1 MASRQGFAVALSLM
15 MAVTTADRT
24 FAQTPDRQ
32 ARGCWSP
39 PAAETLEEVVHLA
52 QSRNERAAR
61 QNQTRRL
68 AEPAILALSDGD
80 MRIAY
85 GGGLIAGWGETGYRP
100 AFAAVLAVGRSAL
113 LAPFAFLGEEGDLK
127 IASLFHCHR
136 AESWT
141 ELGERAVSLTDSS
154 VVARIAQ
161 RHSSGA
167 RLLIALTASPAR
179 SESVWDIGAIAA
191 SGDPGAI
198 EDIANILR
206 AAADPMRGLE
216 GIRSSTWAGRSV
228 PRNWIFREVGSGEP
242 FLSPTPQSG
251 PIRSYFLIHNGVLF
265 ADDSDKFVSQAVP
278 SEPPRPAFSLV
289 TAFDVFTRSKAENA
303 HFRFSSVRPKLNL
316 IRQGSYDDTYVRD
329 LFHFA
334 YRQGRMGKEWRDGL
348 PTQLAASIKQ

>member
-1 MASRQGFAVALSLM
+1 
-15 MAVTTADRT
+15 
-24 FAQTPDRQ
+24 
-32 ARGCWSP
+32 
-39 PAAETLEEVVHLA
+39 
-52 QSRNERAAR
+52 
-61 QNQTRRL
+61 
-68 AEPAILALSDGD
+68 

-242 FLSPTPQSG
+242 FLCRHLRVAPYARTFSSTT
-251 PIRSYFLIHNGVLF
+251 V
-265 ADDSDKFVSQAVP
+265 
-278 SEPPRPAFSLV
+278 FSLPM
-289 TAFDVFTRSKAENA
+289 TAIN
-303 HFRFSSVRPKLNL
+303 SSR
-316 IRQGSYDDTYVRD
+316 RQFHQNRRD
-329 LFHFA
+329 LPFH
-334 YRQGRMGKEWRDGL
+334 W
-348 PTQLAASIKQ
+348 